1 MTKQQTQDDRYVSL
15 MAHDQ
20 YVRSVKWTPSAQ
32 EGEEEHLFERIKRG
46 KVERHKVCP
55 DGWVCQD
62 AEAAR
67 ERLVAIY
74 QRMVM
79 HFAGK
84 YVRCRRTL
92 DFDDLIQ
99 EGNLGLLEAIERS
112 GEWKGPFDKLV
123 SVCVSHAMLNAIYY
137 TDRPVRL
144 PVYLCQELFRMRRVR
159 SRLFDALGREP
170 LLDEIAAEMAVT
182 GERVLELK
190 EYERRGNAESLQA
203 VVGEYEEGEE
213 VFDFVSMFEATVAA
227 ETVRQEELQT
237 IVRQA
242 METGLTPRLR
252 EVITLRYGLDG
263 GESHRVVDLARE
275 LGLKVHSV
283 DVSLIRAKRQLQAVL
298 AAPCANYYDDIVA

>member
-1 MTKQQTQDDRYVSL
+1 MTKQQTQDDRHVSL
-15 MAHDQ
+15 MARDQ

-32 EGEEEHLFERIKRG
+32 EGEEEHLLQLIERG
-46 KVERHKVCP
+46 NVEQHKVCP
-55 DGWVCQD
+55 DVGVCQD

-84 YVRCRRTL
+84 YSHCRRTL
-92 DFDDLIQ
+92 DFEDLVQ

-112 GEWKGPFDKLV
+112 GERMGRFSGLV
-123 SVCVSHAMLNAIYY
+123 SVCVSHAMIRAIHYK
-137 TDRPVRL
+137 DRPVRL
-144 PVYLCQELFRMRRVR
+144 PAYLSQAVFQLRGVR
-159 SRLFDALGREP
+159 SRLFERLGREP
-170 LLDEIAAEMAVT
+170 LLDEIAAEMEIT
-182 GERVLELK
+182 GERVMELK

-203 VVGEYEEGEE
+203 VVDEYEEGEE
-213 VFDFVSMFEATVAA
+213 IFDFVSAFAATVAA
-227 ETVRQEELQT
+227 ETARQEELQA

-242 METGLTPRLR
+242 LETGLTPRLR

-263 GESHRVVDLARE
+263 GGSYRVVDLARE

>member
-1 MTKQQTQDDRYVSL
+1 MTKQQTQDDRHVSL
-15 MAHDQ
+15 MARDQ

-32 EGEEEHLFERIKRG
+32 EGEEEHLLERIKRG
-46 KVERHKVCP
+46 KVERQKVCP
-55 DGWVCQD
+55 DWRVCQD
-62 AEAAR
+62 AETAR
-67 ERLVAIY
+67 DRLVAMY

-92 DFDDLIQ
+92 DFDDLVQ
-99 EGNLGLLEAIERS
+99 EGNLGLLEAIGRS
-112 GEWKGPFDKLV
+112 DQWKGPFEKLV
-123 SVCVSHAMLNAIYY
+123 SVCVSHAMLRAIYS

-144 PVYLCQELFRMRRVR
+144 PAYLCQELFQMRRVR

-170 LLDEIAAEMAVT
+170 LLAEIAAEMAVT
-182 GERVLELK
+182 EVRVLELK
-190 EYERRGNAESLQA
+190 DYKRRGNAESLQA
-203 VVGEYEEGEE
+203 VVGEYEEEEE
-213 VFDFVSMFEATVAA
+213 VFDFVSVFAATVAA
-227 ETVRQEELQT
+227 ETARQEELQS

-283 DVSLIRAKRQLQAVL
+283 DVSIIRAKRHLQAAL
-298 AAPCANYYDDIVA
+298 AAPCAKYYDDIVA